1 MHSCA
6 GQAFSVVAGGR
17 TATAAGFVPDDSDLG
32 GRIVLDFGPFD
43 WVEEAEPVIGHPHD
57 PFKRIDVL
65 ASGRHVVVSYGGE
78 VLADSRRPMALFET
92 YLPTRWY
99 LPADDVR
106 LEVGNKLSFMGIFQ
120 NIIVQQLPV
129 SVFKMAIVNHWQGQ
143 GSYLSEVRI
152 LTPDRQQA
160 VVVSQPTPFEIASGG
175 YADNISFFVNITF
188 PVSGRYV
195 VQTLIDSNLFQEQML
210 FVSDVG
216 EAELVGASEAVN

>member
-1 MHSCA
+1 MS
-6 GQAFSVVAGGR
+6 
-17 TATAAGFVPDDSDLG
+17 T
-32 GRIVLDFGPFD
+32 
-43 WVEEAEPVIGHPHD
+43 AEPGTKNI
-57 PFKRIDVL
+57 KL
-65 ASGRHVVVSYGGE
+65 LYT
-78 VLADSRRPMALFET
+78 LFC
-92 YLPTRWY
+92 
-99 LPADDVR
+99 DDVR

-120 NIIVQQLPV
+120 NIIVQQVPV

-175 YADNISFFVNITF
+175 YADNISFFVNVTF

-195 VQTLIDSNLFQEQML
+195 VQTLIDSNLFEERML